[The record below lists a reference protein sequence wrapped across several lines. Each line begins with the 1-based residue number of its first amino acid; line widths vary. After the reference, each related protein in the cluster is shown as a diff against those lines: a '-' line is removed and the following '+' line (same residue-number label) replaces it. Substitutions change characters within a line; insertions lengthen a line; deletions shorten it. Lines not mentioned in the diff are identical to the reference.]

1 MSKLIAIIDDEP
13 DIVELVSIHLNKA
26 MFNVKGFSDAEGL
39 YRFLGLSDG
48 HCQASEQIPD
58 LIILDLMLPDADGV
72 EICKNLKKRD
82 KYSSIPIIMLT
93 AKGEETDKI
102 LGLEFGADDYVTKP
116 FSPRELVARVK
127 AVLRRRQKIDES
139 GKLNIG
145 GILIIDTEKHEVT
158 VKGQMI
164 DLTSTEFRIL
174 KLFVSNKSK
183 VFSRYDILDY
193 LWGDE
198 KIVLDRTI
206 DVHIKN
212 LRDKLGKAGQLIRN
226 IRGVGYKLEARHGE
240 SA

>member
-13 DIVELVSIHLNKA
+13 DIVELVSIHLKKA
-26 MFNVKGFSDAEGL
+26 MFKVKGFSDAEGL

-72 EICKNLKKRD
+72 EICKSLKKRD

-127 AVLRRRQKIDES
+127 AVLRRHQKIDES

-212 LRDKLGKAGQLIRN
+212 LRDKLGKAGKLIKN
-226 IRGVGYKLEARHGE
+226 IRGIGYKLEARHGE